1 MNKKIGGLLVVAT
14 VVGSLAVV
22 DLMAGEVNNLKTDDK
37 QVTAEVLETDIV
49 HEVGGGISV
58 GGTKPLQGRASI
70 DRSVKE
76 GSQYKETESSVES
89 PNNWDGIP
97 PGYGTVT
104 KPEEATSLN
113 GYQPQL
119 EEYNIWLN
127 DPTTE
132 TATPSNTYLQEDV
145 LQYAIYLGNGLFTG
159 LGGSPLATMGHT
171 RVNISQETDQDDLV
185 PGLLYQFT
193 TDGVV
198 QLSYPSK
205 ITGKDLKVIKE
216 PVQIEVSNS
225 ILSSANEFK
234 KDVKLEVINVGQ
246 YNRVTGETKLTLADI
261 YKLKKVKDP
270 NTILVVTG
278 TDRLQVEQASQLL
291 AERGAKLILKVTN
304 FVRVKEGFEESV
316 KEGLKKIEDFNGDI
330 PRQPFNLED
339 AAPDSIYYA

>member
-22 DLMAGEVNNLKTDDK
+22 DLRAGEVNNLKTDDK
-37 QVTAEVLETDIV
+37 PVVAEVIENNNV
-49 HEVGGGISV
+49 HEVGEGISV

-70 DRSVKE
+70 ERSVKV
-76 GSQYKETESSVES
+76 GSQYKETQSSVEK
-89 PNNWDGIP
+89 PNNWDGTP

-104 KPEEATSLN
+104 NPEEATTLN
-113 GYQPQL
+113 GYRPQL
-119 EEYNIWLN
+119 EEDSIWLS

-171 RVNISQETDQDDLV
+171 RVNFNQETNQDALV

-205 ITGKDLKVIKE
+205 ITGKDLNVVKE

-225 ILSSANEFK
+225 ILNSANEFK

-246 YNRVTGETKLTLADI
+246 YNRVTGETKITLADI
-261 YKLKKVKDP
+261 YNMKKVKDP

-304 FVRVKEGFEESV
+304 FVKVKEGFEESV
-316 KEGLKKIEDFNGDI
+316 KEWLKNLEYFNGDT
-330 PRQPFNLED
+330 PRQPFNIED
-339 AAPDSIYYA
+339 AAPDVIYYA